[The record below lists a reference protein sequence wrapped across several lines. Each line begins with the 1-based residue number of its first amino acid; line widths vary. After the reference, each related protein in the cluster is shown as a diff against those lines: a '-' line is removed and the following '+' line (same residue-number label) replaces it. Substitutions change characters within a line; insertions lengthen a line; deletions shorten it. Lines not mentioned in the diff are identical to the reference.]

1 MLSGAVLAAARL
13 IEAGP
18 EAGGAGPDWV
28 AVGLV
33 LALLGTF
40 LLGNAILFR
49 HPRTLVEEFFGG
61 PARGVRLHAIREY
74 VFHRAQVAVGFTYLV
89 AGFGLELLGRYSSS
103 ASAEG
108 PASRSFPVGWVGA
121 LLVLTIA
128 LLAAAWWW
136 ARHSFRSHVR
146 GHLRRELPDFEADLR
161 LAREVGDLFGVESRK
176 EDTVQSYL
184 ERLHAAI
191 DLPPPERR
199 GRREIPLPRLEELEA
214 EEGE

>member
-1 MLSGAVLAAARL
+1 MLFGA
-13 IEAGP
+13 IEAGS
-18 EAGGAGPDWV
+18 ESGDAGPDWI

-89 AGFGLELLGRYSSS
+89 AGFGLELLGRYSP
-103 ASAEG
+103 AE
-108 PASRSFPVGWVGA
+108 PAPSFPVAWVGA

-128 LLAAAWWW
+128 LLAAAWGW
-136 ARHSFRSHVR
+136 ARHSFRRHVR

-161 LAREVGDLFGVESRK
+161 LAREVGDLFGVESLK

-199 GRREIPLPRLEELEA
+199 RRREIPLPRLEELEA
-214 EEGE
+214 EETE

>member
-1 MLSGAVLAAARL
+1 MLSGAVS
-13 IEAGP
+13 EAGDV
-18 EAGGAGPDWV
+18 GPDWV

-89 AGFGLELLGRYSSS
+89 AGFGLELLGRYR
-103 ASAEG
+103 
-108 PASRSFPVGWVGA
+108 PAAPAPDFPVAWVGA
-121 LLVLTIA
+121 ILVLTIA

-136 ARHSFRSHVR
+136 ARHSFRRHVR
-146 GHLRRELPDFEADLR
+146 GHLRRALPDFEADLA
-161 LAREVGDLFGVESRK
+161 LAREVGELF
-176 EDTVQSYL
+176 
-184 ERLHAAI
+184 
-191 DLPPPERR
+191 
-199 GRREIPLPRLEELEA
+199 
-214 EEGE
+214 